1 MVKNWL
7 EYKDIVIPNEMLDIR
22 KFHAETYYKDIQKM
36 FIELDEDDLKIID
49 YSCTCTG
56 FVVNRDGR
64 GKKAMC
70 THLKN
75 FEEVIKKLGY
85 IK

>member
-7 EYKDIVIPNEMLDIR
+7 RYLDITIPNEMLEIR
-22 KFHAETYYKDIQKM
+22 KFHATTHYKDEQRM
-36 FIELDEDDLKIID
+36 FIELDEDDLRIID
-49 YSCTCTG
+49 YSCTCKG
-56 FVVNRDGR
+56 FIVNRDGR